1 MVFET
6 KRKKLDQAFEI
17 KINDQ
22 QIEKVQCTKFLG
34 LHIDDE
40 LSWRKHIEQIS
51 TKISKMTGIM
61 AKARHVLSIQTVKTI
76 YNTMVYLHLTY
87 CSVIWTS
94 NYPTRL
100 ESIPTIQKKLV
111 RMMTFS
117 SYQEKSK
124 PLFQSLKI
132 LDRYDLNKYLIALF
146 VHSYFSNNLPKYFN
160 KYFILIKNI
169 IVMILVQ
176 HQKYLLITKGQFWGN
191 FH

>member
-1 MVFET
+1 MLKTHFMVFET

-22 QIEKVQCTKFLG
+22 QIEKVQLCTKFLG
-34 LHIDDE
+34 IHIDDE

-51 TKISKMTGIM
+51 TKISKITGIM
-61 AKARHVLSIQTVKTI
+61 AKGRHVLSILTVKTI

-100 ESIPTIQKKLV
+100 ESIPTIQKKLLRIV
-111 RMMTFS
+111 MTFS

-132 LDRYDLNKYLIALF
+132 L
-146 VHSYFSNNLPKYFN
+146 
-160 KYFILIKNI
+160 
-169 IVMILVQ
+169 
-176 HQKYLLITKGQFWGN
+176 
-191 FH
+191 

>member
-1 MVFET
+1 
-6 KRKKLDQAFEI
+6 
-17 KINDQ
+17 
-22 QIEKVQCTKFLG
+22 
-34 LHIDDE
+34 
-40 LSWRKHIEQIS
+40 
-51 TKISKMTGIM
+51 M
-61 AKARHVLSIQTVKTI
+61 AKARHVLSIQTVKTII

-132 LDRYDLNKYLIALF
+132 LDRYELNKYLIALF